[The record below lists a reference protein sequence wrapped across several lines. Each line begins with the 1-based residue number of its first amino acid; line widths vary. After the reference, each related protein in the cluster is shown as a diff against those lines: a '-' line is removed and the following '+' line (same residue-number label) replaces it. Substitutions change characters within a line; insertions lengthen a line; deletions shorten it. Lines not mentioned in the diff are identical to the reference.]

1 MCQPSNKCS
10 CQQRCHTKPTCHD
23 GQKETSMC
31 TRSSFR
37 EPGCYFPVAPS
48 TSLTE
53 QPLGRQFPF
62 YWGRPIVQSS
72 LRSDC
77 GLRHTRLPF
86 PDHYNRRQPGGYRVS
101 RLIPPL
107 NATVTDSIRDVNV
120 PRDVAKNTYAISVR
134 DRIFFPNI
142 IFVAQPKHPVFSTN
156 LPSPS
161 PPNLPSPVKVERLRI
176 LLYG

>member
-1 MCQPSNKCS
+1 MHPFKLQRTWLLLPSSPQHITNRATIRTTIS
-10 CQQRCHTKPTCHD
+10 VLLRQTH
-23 GQKETSMC
+23 
-31 TRSSFR
+31 RSV
-37 EPGCYFPVAPS
+37 FPEIGF
-48 TSLTE
+48 TM
-53 QPLGRQFPF
+53 
-62 YWGRPIVQSS
+62 
-72 LRSDC
+72 DC

-86 PDHYNRRQPGGYRVS
+86 PDHYNRCQPGGYRVS